1 MNENIKV
8 IKVNDYISLKQ
19 IEMIDANDMFTTID
33 TQRNYLGTWLP
44 FVSYTKSIENTKDF
58 INKIENTPD
67 EEKEYIFVIKY
78 SSEFAGLIG
87 FKATDKLNKKSE
99 IGYWLS
105 ESFQKKGIITQSVKS
120 LIDFAFNEL
129 EINRIQIKCAVA
141 NIPSRSIPIRLG
153 FEFEGIERD
162 GELLSDNLFTDIEVY
177 SLLRSDV
184 RNW

>member
-1 MNENIKV
+1 MKKNIKV
-8 IKVNDYISLKQ
+8 IKVDDSISLKQ
-19 IEMIDANDMFTTID
+19 IEVSDANDLFETID
-33 TQRNYLGTWLP
+33 AQRNYLGPWLP
-44 FVSYTKSIENTKDF
+44 FVNFTKSIKDSEEF
-58 INKIENTPD
+58 IETIENTP
-67 EEKEYIFVIKY
+67 ENKKEYIFVIKY
-78 SSEFAGLIG
+78 NSEFAGIIG
-87 FKATDKLNKKSE
+87 FKATDKLNKKTE

-105 ESFQKKGIITQSVKS
+105 EHFQKKGIITQSVKS

-129 EINRIQIKCAVA
+129 ELNRIQIKCAVA

-177 SLLRSDV
+177 SLLRSDR